1 MVPCPCPF
9 PGREAETLFP
19 GPLSLMELS
28 TLQGLRR
35 LLQTQNLCA
44 GLRRSVPR
52 NEEPFSDALGRTSAQ
67 NTGAWY
73 FPLFQPM
80 LSEKL
85 LLRQRSINF
94 LSSDLR
100 MLSRAHV
107 FSLHR
112 GCDRVS
118 RPPSVKEAHDEPEDK
133 NNDLRNRGKQMQQAL
148 LPDTTSERPASLW
161 G

>member
-1 MVPCPCPF
+1 
-9 PGREAETLFP
+9 
-19 GPLSLMELS
+19 MELS
-28 TLQGLRR
+28 TLRGLHR
-35 LLQTQNLCA
+35 LRQTQHLCT
-44 GLRRSVPR
+44 GLKTWVPR
-52 NEEPFSDALGRTSAQ
+52 NEEPLSDALGRTSAQ

-80 LSEKL
+80 LSGKPL
-85 LLRQRSINF
+85 LGQRSINF

-100 MLSRAHV
+100 MLSRAHI

-118 RPPSVKEAHDEPEDK
+118 RLPSVKEAHDEPEDK

-148 LPDTTSERPASLW
+148 LRDTTSERPASLW